1 MGTSNE
7 IQKRETNRRRA
18 LWRLARLAPGNHA
31 ALDIIQTL
39 NEIEQAELNDA
50 SLVKNTANVA
60 EVLNQV
66 QAEDY
71 AQGISIVRVEN
82 IPQPWR
88 ARFVAA
94 SIGSTRLE
102 AGFYELDWLSF
113 LKKWQAEM
121 THLERHRVAVTSSVP

>member
-7 IQKRETNRRRA
+7 IQKRETHRRRA
-18 LWRLARLAPGNHA
+18 LWRLASLVPGDHA

-50 SLVKNTANVA
+50 SLVKNTLNVA

-88 ARFVAA
+88 ARFLAA
-94 SIGSTRLE
+94 SIGSTRLAE
-102 AGFYELDWLSF
+102 GFYAHDWHSF
-113 LKKWQAEM
+113 LNKWQAEM
-121 THLERHRVAVTSSVP
+121 THLSATESL